1 MGYDITKKRPDKGF
15 TTVRQI
21 VEASAARFPAKVFV
35 QKRLENS
42 DQWVRFTYVQMYDI
56 ARDLSTALLELGYR
70 KGDHLAILS
79 ENRPEWSL
87 IFLSFLFAGFIAI
100 PIDALLKTNE
110 FESILL
116 RSHSRLVFASRKFL
130 PELKTMKSRLPEL
143 DEIIG
148 IDAEVELR
156 NWDELIALG
165 KDLRAKGDHRV
176 EEIVIQPED
185 MAEIIFTSGTTGA
198 SKGVMLDNRN
208 LARDTCGTNRIIP
221 YDEHDAFLSVLPL
234 HHTFETTAGMLI
246 PLIEGCTITY
256 VRSLKSKEIIE
267 DMTACGATLML
278 GVPLLYEKMY
288 DGIIRGIKD
297 KSWTLRT
304 MVKVLFGL
312 TRFFRTLGWKSAGRV
327 FFRSL
332 RQKAGMGTMRIMISG
347 AAPLPPKI
355 SKGFWELGF
364 FLLQGY
370 GLTETSPVVSCNRIG
385 DCRFASSGAPI
396 PECEFR
402 IARPNPNGVGEVQ
415 IRGPMVMRGY
425 YDSEEATRAV
435 LDTDGWFSTGDSGY
449 LDKDSFVYISG
460 RVKNV
465 IVSAAGKNIYP
476 EEIESA
482 INTSPLIL
490 ESLVM
495 GVKTGDIHRED
506 VCAIVVPDMEGVQK
520 FASDQHYYTGELTE
534 PQVHEMLWTEVG
546 RICDHMADFKRV
558 KKIKVRYEELPKTS
572 TRKIKRF
579 MFAGEKF

>member
-1 MGYDITKKRPDKGF
+1 MTYDIIERRPDKGF
-15 TTVRQI
+15 STVRQI
-21 VEASAARFPAKVFV
+21 MEASAARYPAKVFV
-35 QKRLENS
+35 QKRVEDSN
-42 DQWVRFTYVQMYDI
+42 DWVRYTYGEMFDI
-56 ARDLSTALLELGYR
+56 ARNLATALLELGYK
-70 KGDHLAILS
+70 KGDHLALLS
-79 ENRPEWSL
+79 ENRPEWPL
-87 IFLSFLFAGFIAI
+87 IFLSFLYAGFIAI
-100 PIDALLKTNE
+100 PIDALLKPAE
-110 FESILL
+110 FESILS

-130 PELKTMKSRLPEL
+130 PHMGAMKSRLPEL

-148 IDAEVELR
+148 IDAGDCLR
-156 NWDELIALG
+156 TWQQLIALG
-165 KDLRAKGDHRV
+165 KDLRAKGDKRV
-176 EEIVIQPED
+176 EETVIRPED

-208 LARDTCGTNRIIP
+208 LARDTCATNRIIP
-221 YDEHDAFLSVLPL
+221 YDENDAFLSVLPL

-267 DMTACGATLML
+267 DMTASGATLML

-297 KSWTLRT
+297 KSWNLRT

-312 TRFFRTLGWKSAGRV
+312 TRFFRALGWSSAGRV

-332 RQKAGMGTMRIMISG
+332 RQKAGMGRMCIMISG

-370 GLTETSPVVSCNRIG
+370 GLTETSPVVSCNRLN

-402 IARPNPNGVGEVQ
+402 IAHPNSSGVGEVQ

-425 YDSEEATRAV
+425 YDNPEATHAV
-435 LDTDGWFSTGDSGY
+435 LDSDGWFSTGDSGY
-449 LDKDSFVYISG
+449 LDRDGFIYISG

-482 INTSPLIL
+482 INASPLIL

-520 FASDQHYYTGELTE
+520 FASEQHYYTGELTE
-534 PQVHEMLWTEVG
+534 PQIHEMLWTEVR